1 MRLLFNSSLRSLYDF
16 TDLFSVTF
24 LWIVPVAIG
33 ITPML
38 VATRQQLES
47 LRYLYTRPGLAVLL
61 FFVIACLTRIEDIIC
76 LVIMAAPFL
85 IGAVLGGIVFSR
97 LILRYRKRKGI
108 MYSVL
113 FVPLLVGFAEEQL
126 GTRPGT
132 FRVRPTVVVNATPD
146 QVWKNIVRV
155 KRIGE
160 HEYTKGFFN
169 HAGIPAP
176 LYAELERDTLGG
188 TRTGH
193 FEGGLVFREKVTQ
206 WDTRINGYATC

>member
-1 MRLLFNSSLRSLYDF
+1 
-16 TDLFSVTF
+16 
-24 LWIVPVAIG
+24 
-33 ITPML
+33 
-38 VATRQQLES
+38 
-47 LRYLYTRPGLAVLL
+47 
-61 FFVIACLTRIEDIIC
+61 
-76 LVIMAAPFL
+76 
-85 IGAVLGGIVFSR
+85 
-97 LILRYRKRKGI
+97 